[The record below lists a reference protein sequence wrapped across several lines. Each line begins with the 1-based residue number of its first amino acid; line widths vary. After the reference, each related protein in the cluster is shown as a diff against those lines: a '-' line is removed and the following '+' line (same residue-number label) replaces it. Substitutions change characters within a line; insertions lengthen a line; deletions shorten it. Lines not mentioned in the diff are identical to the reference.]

1 MLRFIDGN
9 GLNASNF
16 FLRRFSMGKRILV
29 AAVMIVAAISF
40 LNVGIAQ
47 AKWPEKPILLM
58 IPWPPGNDP
67 STIISNAMVPDLQQ
81 ELGVPVKVI
90 NKAGGAGVIATDE
103 LAKSAPDGYTFGLL
117 SVGPVVSQV
126 LMGNTPYKAED
137 LKPLGMLWSSAFT
150 LSSNGKLPFKNLK
163 EMSAY
168 GKKNTLK
175 LAHWGLGAVPTLIA
189 MNAAKIG
196 GFTWRETS
204 YKDLNALLLTQG
216 DADVATLSTVY
227 VRDYAA
233 KGEIRVLA
241 AMLPNR
247 LPDFPDVPTVAEQG
261 FGEAYSIWFG
271 LFAPAKTPDEITNR
285 FREVFFKLMQT
296 PKIQEAI
303 KNTGVVAHPGT
314 PDAAQKQIAKELKDF
329 GVIMKELNLTK

>member
-1 MLRFIDGN
+1 
-9 GLNASNF
+9 
-16 FLRRFSMGKRILV
+16 
-29 AAVMIVAAISF
+29 
-40 LNVGIAQ
+40 
-47 AKWPEKPILLM
+47 M

-81 ELGVPVKVI
+81 ELGVPVKVV
-90 NKAGGAGVIATDE
+90 NKPGGAGVIATDE

-117 SVGPVVSQV
+117 SIGPVVSQV
-126 LMGNTPYKAED
+126 LMGNAPYKPED

-163 EMSAY
+163 EMSEY

-196 GFTWRETS
+196 GFNWRETS

-227 VRDYAA
+227 VRDYVA
-233 KGEIRVLA
+233 KGEVRVLA
-241 AMLPNR
+241 AMLPKR

-261 FGEAYSIWFG
+261 FGEAHSIWFG

-285 FREVFFKLMQT
+285 FREVFFKLIQT

-303 KNTGVVAHPGT
+303 TNTGVIAHPGT
-314 PDAAQKQIAKELKDF
+314 PEAAQKQIAKELKDF